1 MKHPQSKQRLQLS
14 NHPMF
19 AGEDVDQAR
28 QVLSTMFTEISLEPD
43 TGNAPFKAEV
53 NGLELPK
60 VGITHLRF
68 RDDCIAGPI
77 APLDFHTL
85 QFSQLGK
92 CTFDIGDQVVPGSKN
107 EGVMLS
113 AGQKVR
119 VHHTDDNDIL
129 CIIVKDQVIR
139 DVISSWVGH
148 ANFPALRFRPQFNPE
163 QPRPASLLAFLKT
176 IVNELNRP
184 GGILDAPAAIASI
197 EHTLITSMLTGL
209 EHNLEEVLRQPV
221 AMAGNTQIR
230 LIEEFLEAHATQ
242 PIDMQTIARETGHS
256 VSSIYRTFRR
266 YRDYTPMEFLKRI
279 RMRLVRQQLLQ
290 AYPGSSVT
298 SIALDCGFAHL
309 GRFAAEYKRYFGESP
324 SETVKRTAMNKTP
337 SHTNRKHL
345 P

>member
-1 MKHPQSKQRLQLS
+1 
-14 NHPMF
+14 
-19 AGEDVDQAR
+19 
-28 QVLSTMFTEISLEPD
+28 
-43 TGNAPFKAEV
+43 
-53 NGLELPK
+53 
-60 VGITHLRF
+60 
-68 RDDCIAGPI
+68 
-77 APLDFHTL
+77 
-85 QFSQLGK
+85 
-92 CTFDIGDQVVPGSKN
+92 
-107 EGVMLS
+107 MLS

-148 ANFPALRFRPQFNPE
+148 ANFPTLRFRPQFNAE

-209 EHNLEEVLRQPV
+209 EHNLEEVLRQPI

-242 PIDMQTIARETGHS
+242 PIDMQIIARETGHS
-256 VSSIYRTFRR
+256 VSSIYRAFRR

-309 GRFAAEYKRYFGESP
+309 GRFAVEYKRYFGESP
-324 SETVKRTAMNKTP
+324 SETIKRTTMSKAL
-337 SHTNRKHL
+337 SHTTWKHL